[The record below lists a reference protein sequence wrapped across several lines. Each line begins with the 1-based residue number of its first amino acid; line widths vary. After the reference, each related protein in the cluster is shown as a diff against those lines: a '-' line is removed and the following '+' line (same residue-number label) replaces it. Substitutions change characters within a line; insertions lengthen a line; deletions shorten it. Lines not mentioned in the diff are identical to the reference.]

1 MPKDYKAEDI
11 PGEVHDEI
19 QYIPQMEEATIRPD
33 YINEGLDVSTL
44 VVPASGPTTR
54 SKGKLRLGNDYL
66 PTDDT
71 IETFPRSKKESYK
84 KVKYKL
90 KYIPPESEGV
100 PARRSDRLRG
110 VPPTTWKSSKDS

>member
-1 MPKDYKAEDI
+1 MPKDYKADDI
-11 PGEVHDEI
+11 TGEVHDET

-66 PTDDT
+66 ATDDT
-71 IETFPRSKKESYK
+71 IETFPRTKKVPYK
-84 KVKYKL
+84 KVKHKHQYV
-90 KYIPPESEGV
+90 PPESEGM
-100 PARRSDRLRG
+100 PTRRTD
-110 VPPTTWKSSKDS
+110 